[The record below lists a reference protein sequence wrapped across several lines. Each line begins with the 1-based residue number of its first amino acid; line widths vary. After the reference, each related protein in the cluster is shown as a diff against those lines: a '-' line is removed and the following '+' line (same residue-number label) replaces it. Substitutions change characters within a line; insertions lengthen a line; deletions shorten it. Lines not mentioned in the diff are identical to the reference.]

1 MSVKSSL
8 SLEATQVTGHE
19 WTEACASLSN
29 EDGEQELYMTPME
42 MQTLYA
48 RLKLYYE
55 QGVWSFGEVP
65 DDV

>member
-1 MSVKSSL
+1 
-8 SLEATQVTGHE
+8 
-19 WTEACASLSN
+19 
-29 EDGEQELYMTPME
+29 MTPME